1 MKKRLILVLAF
12 LTLICLIHP
21 GTAAQPAINH
31 SQNYTAILT
40 YGQTP
45 YQIGYLS
52 KSNVTGWTW
61 WDSGDLMQN
70 RKQQNIIFVNILLNG
85 TPTPVTGLSPPSFE
99 RTDEKYRTGTGTYSY
114 KADHGGAGDYSNNT
128 DIWHFLDDHSTY
140 DPPWEDIDLTNY
152 TSAELNFYTYYEI
165 EEDRDFGY
173 VKIST
178 DRGRTWTEL
187 ANYTGS
193 SGGDWIEE
201 TIDLTSYAGEEVII
215 AFNFRSDHKN
225 VDQGWYIDDISVTT
239 SGTSPT
245 SLLSRIWYW
254 VKSTLGILST
264 EVFSDGAED
273 PVPNLSVIV
282 DYPAYN
288 HTTNTFSNRQR
299 TVELVE
305 DYQSQGLYYGA
316 FLFENESDTY
326 TGEYTVSFNQP
337 MPDSTPISVQTSFN
351 TTLWG
356 CQARG
361 CHDTYSMIN
370 NPSVEYSNTSIHPN
384 ALVTPSVGSDCQS
397 FCHSPYSSQF
407 LTATPAHLHEI
418 IYGHEGG
425 FILGEKGNI
434 TIFNVTSPNPIIV
447 TMYSESEIIRPR
459 DQTAFNVS
467 SHAEIVDC
475 TECHTFFVHD
485 NNGTDEHLIASPEN
499 LTGTNISSAGV
510 HAINV
515 TCQECHRTLSYPSI
529 PNQYSLDGTIGSYD
543 PAFTSYLANTKT
555 YIIDVQNDINITVD
569 IEDSTYGVTLTLIGP
584 MDNTSGLQNLN
595 GDDSWEGT
603 YFVPSIDG
611 KITFKTESEIF
622 YPLGGLKVSNFTA
635 IPSQGTWIARLFSW
649 SPGSTNY
656 TITSSNNNPIAEKP
670 VIHIPW
676 NCSECHN
683 PLAVGKAHAERPI
696 PQWDNNGLSF
706 AHTDFDDDSKGDVP
720 CRSCHNAF
728 HEIAILDCQECHNTP
743 PSGHIDIVEGK
754 DYFSA
759 VYNDCFLCHGDPH
772 DISPGGGPNCTHC
785 HLEGGGY
792 TDWSGPILNR
802 TGFFDSVHHNITGDF
817 NASNYSEISRV
828 CWGCHV
834 DYEDSGHTRPASEL
848 PECKDCHATSTPLN
862 ADHLRK
868 QPPIQIPEHQ
878 PDGGVIQTNAT
889 CFLCHNNSLS
899 IPIPTTNVKYAEP
912 KNYVSHYVS
921 TNYLMTPTNDT
932 LDCFWCHVTETD
944 NSSWGYPVNPMTSTK
959 LNHTPI
965 GITDN
970 TGCYPC
976 HISSR
981 VLVDG
986 EIPTNF
992 TFHAD
997 GMAGGAG
1004 RDCAGCHAVGG
1015 LVSENYQIDAEAMN
1029 VSGAVHHDLNR
1040 GAEVTEDPN
1049 SVRCWGCHGDGDGS
1063 EAAQPTDGHP
1073 DNFRNP
1079 LNCSER
1085 DCHNVNQSIFNEPIV
1100 YEHFRYVDE
1109 IDENLTT
1116 AADCP
1121 VCHLNSVVS
1130 HGDTVVPSDT
1140 SLVSHYGSTNDLI
1153 DTASC
1158 IYCHLDEDN
1167 AEKWGDAPDPT
1178 DNISI
1183 ASDKKDEYW
1192 ENTMFVGDTWHLGNR
1207 YILVFDDIA
1216 GDGNSAHLR
1225 LYQGDTLLEEIVVSK
1240 DESYIYEADLIDRD
1254 GNVVTETVLELNF
1267 TAVFRGEKIGLVK
1280 VTASP
1285 WKRIHPEDKDP
1296 TCWAC
1301 HMDNHVIDREKY
1313 LILDEDEDRI
1323 YYVEKLLDF
1332 SDEDTRDKETLI
1344 PGSLVLK
1351 EGYSRDLQVD
1361 EAFVL
1366 TAKKVDTKGRK
1377 AHITLTKDGTLL
1389 EEDVYREG
1397 EYLEYEEDLSWDGH
1411 TIEDVVIFTA
1421 KVDSIFRG
1429 ADCDVVMLTDV
1440 RVFSDR
1446 LMAIDNNETLGG
1458 YNTSWLHINDLF
1470 FIGGPPDTFHVPP
1483 LNEGLDGSSDCVY
1496 CHDTGNGFGIS
1507 SVDAIAS
1514 RLGGHSGLNANA
1526 SSVKPIDDIN
1536 KACWACHG
1544 IGVDPG
1550 RHPADYLYPRQCEE
1564 CHVELE
1570 EPTFGAVDLSD
1581 EAHGQVEDCNRCHA
1595 ADYPGLHV
1603 INVFEPLTPYIVQIH
1618 VTPEVVRPGE
1628 PVKVDVT
1635 AMSGWN
1641 MKVEAIEYFIDVEGP
1656 PGTGTP
1662 VMPEDGI
1669 FDEQLEDAEFTVNTT
1684 GLEPGNHTVYVHSME
1699 RGDKWGP
1706 VNKAVFTIET
1716 PELPV
1721 EPEPVRWWIA
1731 PLFIITLAA
1740 LILLLKSGIFK
1751 RLIDKSKM

>member
-1 MKKRLILVLAF
+1 VKKRLILVLAF

-459 DQTAFNVS
+459 DQTAFNVM
-467 SHAEIVDC
+467 
-475 TECHTFFVHD
+475 HD

-584 MDNTSGLQNLN
+584 
-595 GDDSWEGT
+595 
-603 YFVPSIDG
+603 F
-611 KITFKTESEIF
+611 
-622 YPLGGLKVSNFTA
+622 
-635 IPSQGTWIARLFSW
+635 
-649 SPGSTNY
+649 
-656 TITSSNNNPIAEKP
+656 
-670 VIHIPW
+670 IH
-676 NCSECHN
+676 
-683 PLAVGKAHAERPI
+683 
-696 PQWDNNGLSF
+696 
-706 AHTDFDDDSKGDVP
+706 
-720 CRSCHNAF
+720 
-728 HEIAILDCQECHNTP
+728 
-743 PSGHIDIVEGK
+743 
-754 DYFSA
+754 
-759 VYNDCFLCHGDPH
+759 
-772 DISPGGGPNCTHC
+772 
-785 HLEGGGY
+785 
-792 TDWSGPILNR
+792 
-802 TGFFDSVHHNITGDF
+802 
-817 NASNYSEISRV
+817 
-828 CWGCHV
+828 
-834 DYEDSGHTRPASEL
+834 
-848 PECKDCHATSTPLN
+848 
-862 ADHLRK
+862 
-868 QPPIQIPEHQ
+868 
-878 PDGGVIQTNAT
+878 
-889 CFLCHNNSLS
+889 
-899 IPIPTTNVKYAEP
+899 
-912 KNYVSHYVS
+912 
-921 TNYLMTPTNDT
+921 
-932 LDCFWCHVTETD
+932 
-944 NSSWGYPVNPMTSTK
+944 
-959 LNHTPI
+959 
-965 GITDN
+965 
-970 TGCYPC
+970 
-976 HISSR
+976 
-981 VLVDG
+981 
-986 EIPTNF
+986 
-992 TFHAD
+992 
-997 GMAGGAG
+997 
-1004 RDCAGCHAVGG
+1004 
-1015 LVSENYQIDAEAMN
+1015 
-1029 VSGAVHHDLNR
+1029 
-1040 GAEVTEDPN
+1040 
-1049 SVRCWGCHGDGDGS
+1049 
-1063 EAAQPTDGHP
+1063 
-1073 DNFRNP
+1073 
-1079 LNCSER
+1079 
-1085 DCHNVNQSIFNEPIV
+1085 
-1100 YEHFRYVDE
+1100 
-1109 IDENLTT
+1109 
-1116 AADCP
+1116 
-1121 VCHLNSVVS
+1121 
-1130 HGDTVVPSDT
+1130 
-1140 SLVSHYGSTNDLI
+1140 
-1153 DTASC
+1153 
-1158 IYCHLDEDN
+1158 
-1167 AEKWGDAPDPT
+1167 
-1178 DNISI
+1178 
-1183 ASDKKDEYW
+1183 
-1192 ENTMFVGDTWHLGNR
+1192 
-1207 YILVFDDIA
+1207 
-1216 GDGNSAHLR
+1216 
-1225 LYQGDTLLEEIVVSK
+1225 
-1240 DESYIYEADLIDRD
+1240 
-1254 GNVVTETVLELNF
+1254 
-1267 TAVFRGEKIGLVK
+1267 
-1280 VTASP
+1280 
-1285 WKRIHPEDKDP
+1285 
-1296 TCWAC
+1296 
-1301 HMDNHVIDREKY
+1301 
-1313 LILDEDEDRI
+1313 
-1323 YYVEKLLDF
+1323 
-1332 SDEDTRDKETLI
+1332 
-1344 PGSLVLK
+1344 
-1351 EGYSRDLQVD
+1351 
-1361 EAFVL
+1361 
-1366 TAKKVDTKGRK
+1366 
-1377 AHITLTKDGTLL
+1377 
-1389 EEDVYREG
+1389 
-1397 EYLEYEEDLSWDGH
+1397 
-1411 TIEDVVIFTA
+1411 
-1421 KVDSIFRG
+1421 
-1429 ADCDVVMLTDV
+1429 
-1440 RVFSDR
+1440 
-1446 LMAIDNNETLGG
+1446 
-1458 YNTSWLHINDLF
+1458 
-1470 FIGGPPDTFHVPP
+1470 
-1483 LNEGLDGSSDCVY
+1483 
-1496 CHDTGNGFGIS
+1496 
-1507 SVDAIAS
+1507 
-1514 RLGGHSGLNANA
+1514 
-1526 SSVKPIDDIN
+1526 
-1536 KACWACHG
+1536 
-1544 IGVDPG
+1544 
-1550 RHPADYLYPRQCEE
+1550 
-1564 CHVELE
+1564 
-1570 EPTFGAVDLSD
+1570 
-1581 EAHGQVEDCNRCHA
+1581 
-1595 ADYPGLHV
+1595 
-1603 INVFEPLTPYIVQIH
+1603 
-1618 VTPEVVRPGE
+1618 
-1628 PVKVDVT
+1628 
-1635 AMSGWN
+1635 
-1641 MKVEAIEYFIDVEGP
+1641 
-1656 PGTGTP
+1656 
-1662 VMPEDGI
+1662 
-1669 FDEQLEDAEFTVNTT
+1669 
-1684 GLEPGNHTVYVHSME
+1684 
-1699 RGDKWGP
+1699 
-1706 VNKAVFTIET
+1706 
-1716 PELPV
+1716 
-1721 EPEPVRWWIA
+1721 
-1731 PLFIITLAA
+1731 
-1740 LILLLKSGIFK
+1740 
-1751 RLIDKSKM
+1751 

>member
-1 MKKRLILVLAF
+1 M
-12 LTLICLIHP
+12 
-21 GTAAQPAINH
+21 
-31 SQNYTAILT
+31 
-40 YGQTP
+40 
-45 YQIGYLS
+45 
-52 KSNVTGWTW
+52 
-61 WDSGDLMQN
+61 
-70 RKQQNIIFVNILLNG
+70 
-85 TPTPVTGLSPPSFE
+85 
-99 RTDEKYRTGTGTYSY
+99 
-114 KADHGGAGDYSNNT
+114 
-128 DIWHFLDDHSTY
+128 
-140 DPPWEDIDLTNY
+140 
-152 TSAELNFYTYYEI
+152 
-165 EEDRDFGY
+165 
-173 VKIST
+173 
-178 DRGRTWTEL
+178 
-187 ANYTGS
+187 
-193 SGGDWIEE
+193 
-201 TIDLTSYAGEEVII
+201 
-215 AFNFRSDHKN
+215 
-225 VDQGWYIDDISVTT
+225 
-239 SGTSPT
+239 
-245 SLLSRIWYW
+245 
-254 VKSTLGILST
+254 
-264 EVFSDGAED
+264 
-273 PVPNLSVIV
+273 
-282 DYPAYN
+282 
-288 HTTNTFSNRQR
+288 
-299 TVELVE
+299 
-305 DYQSQGLYYGA
+305 
-316 FLFENESDTY
+316 
-326 TGEYTVSFNQP
+326 
-337 MPDSTPISVQTSFN
+337 
-351 TTLWG
+351 
-356 CQARG
+356 
-361 CHDTYSMIN
+361 
-370 NPSVEYSNTSIHPN
+370 
-384 ALVTPSVGSDCQS
+384 
-397 FCHSPYSSQF
+397 
-407 LTATPAHLHEI
+407 
-418 IYGHEGG
+418 
-425 FILGEKGNI
+425 
-434 TIFNVTSPNPIIV
+434 
-447 TMYSESEIIRPR
+447 
-459 DQTAFNVS
+459 
-467 SHAEIVDC
+467 
-475 TECHTFFVHD
+475 
-485 NNGTDEHLIASPEN
+485 
-499 LTGTNISSAGV
+499 
-510 HAINV
+510 
-515 TCQECHRTLSYPSI
+515 
-529 PNQYSLDGTIGSYD
+529 
-543 PAFTSYLANTKT
+543 
-555 YIIDVQNDINITVD
+555 
-569 IEDSTYGVTLTLIGP
+569 
-584 MDNTSGLQNLN
+584 
-595 GDDSWEGT
+595 
-603 YFVPSIDG
+603 
-611 KITFKTESEIF
+611 
-622 YPLGGLKVSNFTA
+622 
-635 IPSQGTWIARLFSW
+635 
-649 SPGSTNY
+649 
-656 TITSSNNNPIAEKP
+656 
-670 VIHIPW
+670 
-676 NCSECHN
+676 
-683 PLAVGKAHAERPI
+683 
-696 PQWDNNGLSF
+696 
-706 AHTDFDDDSKGDVP
+706 
-720 CRSCHNAF
+720 
-728 HEIAILDCQECHNTP
+728 
-743 PSGHIDIVEGK
+743 DIVEGK

-834 DYEDSGHTRPASEL
+834 DYEDPGHTRPASEL
-848 PECKDCHATSTPLN
+848 PECEDCHATTTPLN

-868 QPPIQIPEHQ
+868 RPPIQIPEHQ
-878 PDGGVIQTNAT
+878 PLGEDIQTNAT
-889 CFLCHNNSLS
+889 CLLCHNNSLS
-899 IPIPTTNVKYAEP
+899 IPIPTTNVKYAEA

-921 TNYLMTPTNDT
+921 TTYLMTPTNDT
-932 LDCFWCHVTETD
+932 LDCLWCHVTETD
-944 NSSWGYPVNPMTSTK
+944 NSSWGYPVNPMTSERI
-959 LNHTPI
+959 NHTPM

-976 HISSR
+976 HISSTA
-981 VLVDG
+981 LVNG
-986 EIPTNF
+986 SIPANF
-992 TFHAD
+992 TFHNT
-997 GMAGGAG
+997 GMAPGAG

-1015 LVSENYQIDAEAMN
+1015 LVSKDYQIDADAMN

-1085 DCHNVNQSIFNEPIV
+1085 DCHNVNQSIFNEPMV

-1140 SLVSHYGSTNDLI
+1140 SLVSHYGSTDDLI

-1225 LYQGDTLLEEIVVSK
+1225 LYQGDTLLEEMVISR
-1240 DESYIYEADLIDRD
+1240 DEHYTYEADLIDRD

-1267 TAVFRGEKIGLVK
+1267 TAVFRGGKIGLVK

-1285 WKRIHPEDKDP
+1285 WKRIHPEDEDP

-1344 PGSLVLK
+1344 PRSLVLK

-1366 TAKKVDTKGRK
+1366 TAKEVDTKGRK

-1470 FIGGPPDTFHVPP
+1470 FIGGPPETFHVPP

-1526 SSVKPIDDIN
+1526 SSVEPIDDIN

-1544 IGVDPG
+1544 TGVDPG
-1550 RHPADYLYPRQCEE
+1550 RHPADYLYPR
-1564 CHVELE
+1564 
-1570 EPTFGAVDLSD
+1570 
-1581 EAHGQVEDCNRCHA
+1581 
-1595 ADYPGLHV
+1595 HV

-1618 VTPEVVRPGE
+1618 VTPEVVRPSE